1 MSQNMTKSKQL
12 AICAMC
18 IALAFLLNQVSLF
31 RMPQGGSITPASMLF
46 IVLAGYWLGP
56 AYGFVA
62 GVAMGLLNTAT
73 GFIMIHPVQYVLD
86 YLLAPGMLG
95 LGGLFRRQKFGLY
108 IGYVAGVFGRFIMVF
123 LSGWIFFGI
132 LTGANFVW
140 TDISLA
146 EVWPAL
152 TFSVVYN
159 ITYIGP
165 EMVATLVLISLP
177 AMKHA
182 IDVVTKS
189 IVPPDEYMEMTRH
202 KGSVSARARFI
213 TGAVMGGM
221 GGMAFVLASY
231 ITRLE
236 NLAVSR
242 FNTYIQL
249 GYVMR
254 WCDNAMAYIDVLV
267 PSALIFGTLDQRL
280 SRLYRMLD
288 RNTGQIAALQVV
300 GVLFVTIGITLLVSV
315 FMPKEAEEK

>member
-12 AICAMC
+12 AVCAMC

-46 IVLAGYWLGP
+46 VVLAGYWLGP

-95 LGGLFRRQKFGLY
+95 LGGLFRKQKFGLY
-108 IGYVAGVFGRFIMVF
+108 VGYVAGVFGRFVMVF

-132 LTGANFVW
+132 LTGADFVW
-140 TDISLA
+140 ADIAMADL
-146 EVWPAL
+146 WPAF
-152 TFSVVYN
+152 TFSVIYN

-165 EMVATLVLISLP
+165 EMVVTLIIISLP

-189 IVPPDEYMEMTRH
+189 IVPHDVYLEMTKH
-202 KGSVSARARFI
+202 KGSISARARFV
-213 TGAVMGGM
+213 TGAVVSGL

-236 NLAVSR
+236 NLMVSR
-242 FNTYIQL
+242 FNMYMSV

-254 WCDNAMAYIDVLV
+254 WCDEAAAYIDVLV
-267 PSALIFGTLDQRL
+267 PSALILGTMDQRL

-300 GVLFVTIGITLLVSV
+300 GVLFITVGIALVVSV
-315 FMPKEAEEK
+315 LVPKDKQ